1 MCGLE
6 DGSVCVRMPYST
18 CLYCGSVDGVDSCLL
33 CEMNEVLYRCS
44 FIYTFTCSCIGRSGA
59 PGEQP
64 TQGEEPTQSQ
74 CELAVR
80 RILALR
86 AAWVAPAA

>member
-33 CEMNEVLYRCS
+33 CEMNEVLYR
-44 FIYTFTCSCIGRSGA
+44 
-59 PGEQP
+59 
-64 TQGEEPTQSQ
+64 
-74 CELAVR
+74 
-80 RILALR
+80 
-86 AAWVAPAA
+86 